1 MVMNTGAEMP
11 NITQK
16 KTKLSRTRGRPARHE
31 SERMKTIAWYHFLAG
46 ERAPAEMC
54 DWMPF
59 DDVDQATIYRYRR
72 GDISPRADILCANCE
87 VFQAART
94 VFEVGPM
101 NVPLWDALWGSITP
115 HDFRMADCLMPGGEW
130 PEGGLSQFFFED
142 VILARIFA
150 FQTKC
155 LRGRPD
161 SVVAEL
167 ECFVTAIRVVRA
179 WDVLGQ
185 IKSTALRVLLE
196 GLMSMPGTREILSR
210 HGLVTPLKDWISEY
224 FGSGSAAPAGTVYW
238 ASWMTDENEL
248 LKQQLRAEQHRMVV
262 AKSLRAQLFQG
273 GTAELDDLP
282 AGGAD
287 DSSTW
292 H

>member
-1 MVMNTGAEMP
+1 MNTGAEMP

-16 KTKLSRTRGRPARHE
+16 KEKSNRSRGRPARHE

-46 ERAPAEMC
+46 ERAPSEMC

-59 DDVDQATIYRYRR
+59 DDIDQATIYRYRR

-115 HDFRMADCLMPGGEW
+115 DDFRIADRLMPGGDW

-142 VILARIFA
+142 VILARVFA

-161 SVVAEL
+161 SVVSEL

-210 HGLVTPLKDWISEY
+210 HGLVTSLKDWISAY

-238 ASWMTDENEL
+238 APWMTEQNEL

-273 GTAELDDLP
+273 DTAELDDFP
-282 AGGAD
+282 VGGAD
-287 DSSTW
+287 DNSTW